1 MAKDSKPPPKDSKPP
16 SNNSKRPYKKVARA
30 QAQERTRETLLQAA
44 AEEVERDRWTQTS
57 LESVA
62 ERAGVT
68 KQTALRHFGS
78 KQGLLDAVIG
88 RTSSIVVKE
97 RAAAPIGDIPAAVAN
112 LVRHYERYGDMVTRM
127 LPYRDAVVR
136 VLGHERRPSLVR
148 RAVDRGQEVH
158 EDWVLR
164 TFEPQLAKLDS
175 PASERRLAQLVAVCD
190 VYVWKV
196 LRRDLGL
203 EMPEVEAA
211 LAELIERLVE
221 PDAPRPTRKAKPQAQ
236 APGRRRKP
244 PGRVSSPE
252 GEHH

>member
-1 MAKDSKPPPKDSKPP
+1 MAQD
-16 SNNSKRPYKKVARA
+16 SKRPYKKVARA
-30 QAQERTRETLLQAA
+30 KAQERTRETLLQAA

-97 RAAAPIGDIPAAVAN
+97 RAEALVGDVPGAIAN
-112 LVRHYERYGDMVTRM
+112 LVRHYERYGDMVIRM

-136 VLGHERRPSLVR
+136 VLGHEHRSSLVR

-158 EDWVLR
+158 EEWVLR
-164 TFEPQLAKLDS
+164 TFEPQLANLDS
-175 PASERRLAQLVAVCD
+175 PTRERRLAQLVAVCD

-203 EMPEVEAA
+203 DVPQVEAA
-211 LAELIERLVE
+211 LVELIERLVIE
-221 PDAPRPTRKAKPQAQ
+221 KP
-236 APGRRRKP
+236 
-244 PGRVSSPE
+244 
-252 GEHH
+252 

>member
-1 MAKDSKPPPKDSKPP
+1 MILAE
-16 SNNSKRPYKKVARA
+16 NSKRPYKKVARA
-30 QAQERTRETLLQAA
+30 KAQEHTRETLLQAA
-44 AEEVERDRWTQTS
+44 AEEVERDRWEQTS

-97 RAAAPIGDIPAAVAN
+97 RAEAPIGDVPGAIAN
-112 LVRHYERYGDMVTRM
+112 LVRHYERYGDMVIRM

-136 VLGHERRPSLVR
+136 VLGHEHRSSLMR

-158 EDWVLR
+158 EEWVLR
-164 TFEPQLAKLDS
+164 TFEPQLANLA
-175 PASERRLAQLVAVCD
+175 PPTRERRLAQLVAVCD
-190 VYVWKV
+190 VHVWKV

-203 EMPEVEAA
+203 EVPRVEAA
-211 LAELIERLVE
+211 LVELLERLVE
-221 PDAPRPTRKAKPQAQ
+221 PDTPRRERKD
-236 APGRRRKP
+236 KP
-244 PGRVSSPE
+244 PAPARARKRT
-252 GEHH
+252 